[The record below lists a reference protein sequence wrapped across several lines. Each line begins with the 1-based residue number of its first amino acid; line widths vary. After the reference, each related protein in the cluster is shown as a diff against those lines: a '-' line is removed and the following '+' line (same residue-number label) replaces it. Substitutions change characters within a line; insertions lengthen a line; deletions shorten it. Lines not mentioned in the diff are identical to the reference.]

1 MMAKKGRKRLIF
13 VSKKK
18 SAVARAIIKEGSGK
32 VTINKRDLKTIEPKY
47 VRGFIEEPLILAG
60 DIAKK
65 YDILVRATGG
75 GAMAQAVCARSA
87 IAKALVKFSKDKG
100 LEKKF
105 KQYDRLLL
113 VDDPRRKESKK
124 PLGKGARK
132 KRQKTKR

>member
-1 MMAKKGRKRLIF
+1 MVKKGKKRLIF

-32 VTINKRDLKTIEPKY
+32 VSINKRDLSTIEPKY
-47 VRGFIEEPLILAG
+47 VKVFIEEPLILAG
-60 DIAKK
+60 EIAKK
-65 YDILVRATGG
+65 FDIVVKASGG

-87 IAKALVKFSKDKG
+87 IAKALVKVSKDKN

-105 KQYDRLLL
+105 RQYDRLLL